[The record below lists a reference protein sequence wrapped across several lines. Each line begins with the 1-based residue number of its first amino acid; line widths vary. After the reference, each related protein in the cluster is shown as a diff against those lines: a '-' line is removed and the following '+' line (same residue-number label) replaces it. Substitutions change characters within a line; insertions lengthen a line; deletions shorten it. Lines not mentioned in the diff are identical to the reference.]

1 MPVPGFRHGGD
12 STHFSGNRLRVP
24 RRRHIRS
31 GIFRSVTPRLGGSV
45 AKETHGLELMN
56 SGELVRFEGS
66 GLALNPPRQ
75 ATGE

>member
-1 MPVPGFRHGGD
+1 M
-12 STHFSGNRLRVP
+12 
-24 RRRHIRS
+24 
-31 GIFRSVTPRLGGSV
+31 V

-75 ATGE
+75 AT